1 MNRRHA
7 FFIIFFLN
15 WRLGF
20 IKGVERKHCKFHI
33 ALFVRITGLF
43 DDRKFSPRVSL
54 VCHIFRDIIT
64 PHAVVF
70 SRAVDWS
77 AIVKNDG
84 ICGWQVCNR
93 QKMGVIKCNFTIV
106 KLRSKIC
113 IIVWVI
119 PFKKSHSLN
128 IYMVRILP
136 MPLIDFKST
145 AKWKIGYHF
154 RKETIKVRSW
164 PLQRKRD

>member
-1 MNRRHA
+1 MVISYEEWA
-7 FFIIFFLN
+7 SCFFIIFFLN
-15 WRLGF
+15 WHLGF

-43 DDRKFSPRVSL
+43 DERKFSPRVSL

-77 AIVKNDG
+77 AIVKNDD

-93 QKMGVIKCNFTIV
+93 QKMGVIKCN
-106 KLRSKIC
+106 LLCSKIC

-119 PFKKSHSLN
+119 PFKMKSHTL
-128 IYMVRILP
+128 
-136 MPLIDFKST
+136 
-145 AKWKIGYHF
+145 
-154 RKETIKVRSW
+154 
-164 PLQRKRD
+164 